1 MSIVDTLLQLPFPVL
16 NHWGYWIILLAAMLE
31 ASPLFGLLI
40 PGQVI
45 VIIGGVL
52 VKMGVLDIGDTIFIA
67 AIGAIL

>member
-1 MSIVDTLLQLPFPVL
+1 
-16 NHWGYWIILLAAMLE
+16 MLE